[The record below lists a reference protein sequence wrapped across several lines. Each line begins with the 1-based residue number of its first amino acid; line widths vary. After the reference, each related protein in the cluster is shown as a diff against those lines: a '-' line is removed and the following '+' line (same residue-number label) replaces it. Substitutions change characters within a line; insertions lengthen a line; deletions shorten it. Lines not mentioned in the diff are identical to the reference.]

1 MIRAWPRIA
10 RQGGGARGKLFE
22 SCGHTEQWVSRSSKT
37 FSSLE
42 LFHAME
48 TSAMSPIEF
57 AILCSPAPGRFSAC
71 SWTRWSFG
79 PSTVRVN
86 TETVY
91 SGRREAGVVMTSTG
105 NVWIL
110 ASGLSDRATL
120 DRRYCPPNVVAANA
134 Q

>member
-1 MIRAWPRIA
+1 LALRFRPAIEITLTAAPLTSKVQWFPFRTVVRIFL
-10 RQGGGARGKLFE
+10 GLVTE
-22 SCGHTEQWVSRSSKT
+22 LPSCEVSLGLVT
-37 FSSLE
+37 
-42 LFHAME
+42 
-48 TSAMSPIEF
+48 
-57 AILCSPAPGRFSAC
+57 AIA
-71 SWTRWSFG
+71 
-79 PSTVRVN
+79 STVRVN